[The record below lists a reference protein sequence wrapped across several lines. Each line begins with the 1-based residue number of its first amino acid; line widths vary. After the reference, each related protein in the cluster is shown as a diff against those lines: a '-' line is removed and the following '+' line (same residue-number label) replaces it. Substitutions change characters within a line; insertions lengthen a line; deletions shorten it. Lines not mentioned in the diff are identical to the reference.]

1 MQSPS
6 VMVKII
12 EKKNKNKNPH
22 TPKVY
27 LCPKGGKTQ
36 TIFTFKELKL
46 KNEQIMVNFVTKL
59 LTKG

>member
-12 EKKNKNKNPH
+12 EKKQNKNPH

-27 LCPKGGKTQ
+27 LCPTGGKTQ

>member
-12 EKKNKNKNPH
+12 EKKQNKNPH

-27 LCPKGGKTQ
+27 LCPRGGKT
-36 TIFTFKELKL
+36 
-46 KNEQIMVNFVTKL
+46 
-59 LTKG
+59 